1 MSTNIRAIVAGRS
14 GAAPCSGLDN
24 ATDEKRTAS
33 SATRSLRPGAA
44 GIFTLNRNLA
54 AARRGVEPALRLFI
68 CRRARAP
75 WRNLALAP
83 VPHPGIDQTE
93 QRAAPDLER
102 YGRMQQQSAQGSALA
117 DRSIAVRPR
126 PPTSQRQF
134 AGILN
139 DDNVASRRARGGA
152 RGRVTYHLAAG
163 HGAIAQEAR
172 EPHLLGATSGEPPDL
187 TAGPLDKRSVESA
200 PLFPGAGRRTG
211 PAQIPSSWLPQRITD
226 PPRESVLRMSGNRDV
241 CIRQAAAGRGES
253 DYVVG
258 PGSSQFKIDQKMS
271 YRPARFLAFTAR
283 LTTFNGHC
291 PVSTRRTS
299 AGAPA

>member
-1 MSTNIRAIVAGRS
+1 MLIDIAFSVGYDRD
-14 GAAPCSGLDN
+14 AARC
-24 ATDEKRTAS
+24 RQ
-33 SATRSLRPGAA
+33 
-44 GIFTLNRNLA
+44 NLA

-102 YGRMQQQSAQGSALA
+102 HGRMQQQSAQGSALA

-172 EPHLLGATSGEPPDL
+172 EPYLLGATSGEPPDL
-187 TAGPLDKRSVESA
+187 TAGPLDKRSVEVGPPFSRRRSPNRPSPNSLVMA
-200 PLFPGAGRRTG
+200 PPENHRPTQGIS
-211 PAQIPSSWLPQRITD
+211 PANVGQSRCVHPT
-226 PPRESVLRMSGNRDV
+226 
-241 CIRQAAAGRGES
+241 AAFAGRGEVRRRLYFRS
-253 DYVVG
+253 IPFSEEVFRAGRQSNAIALPWTGRVG
-258 PGSSQFKIDQKMS
+258 SEH
-271 YRPARFLAFTAR
+271 L
-283 LTTFNGHC
+283 
-291 PVSTRRTS
+291 
-299 AGAPA
+299 